1 MSAAMLAD
9 MEPCGWRWRGT
20 SFTGSLLLA
29 RCKGQAGVLVDRFKE
44 AA

>member
-9 MEPCGWRWRGT
+9 MEPCGWRRRGT
-20 SFTGSLLLA
+20 SFTGDLLLA
-29 RCKGQAGVLVDRFKE
+29 RCKAGVLVDRFNE